1 MSAPR
6 EAGPVPFVLA
16 SASPSRRRLLEQAGI
31 APAIVVSGIDEEA
44 IEHRMSAS
52 PVPEVALALARA
64 KAEAVID
71 SGEVPDGALVLGCDS
86 IFEVD
91 GVRLGKPPSAE
102 EALHRWQRMRG
113 RSGTLHTGHWL
124 IDTVSGRSA
133 GEAVSTVVDMVD
145 ASDDEIAA
153 YIATGEPLQV
163 AGGFTLDDLGAPYVA
178 GVHGDPGNVIG
189 VSLPAVRRLAGGLGH
204 AWPDVVGWAY
214 GSSRAPVPP
223 VHLT

>member
-6 EAGPVPFVLA
+6 ERGPIPVVLA

-31 APAIVVSGIDEEA
+31 APMILVSGVDEET
-44 IEHRMSAS
+44 IEERMRLQ

-64 KAEAVID
+64 KAEAVAARD
-71 SGEVPDGALVLGCDS
+71 DVPAGALVIGCDS

-91 GVRLGKPPSAE
+91 GVRLGKPPDAQ
-102 EALHRWQRMRG
+102 EALRRWQRMRG

-124 IDTVSGRSA
+124 IDTATGASL
-133 GEAVSTVVDMVD
+133 GETVSTVVDMVD
-145 ASDDEIAA
+145 APDAEIEA

-178 GVHGDPGNVIG
+178 GIHGDPGNVIG
-189 VSLPAVRRLAGGLGH
+189 VSLPAVRRLAQGLGH
-204 AWPDVVGWAY
+204 AWPEIVGW
-214 GSSRAPVPP
+214 R
-223 VHLT
+223 